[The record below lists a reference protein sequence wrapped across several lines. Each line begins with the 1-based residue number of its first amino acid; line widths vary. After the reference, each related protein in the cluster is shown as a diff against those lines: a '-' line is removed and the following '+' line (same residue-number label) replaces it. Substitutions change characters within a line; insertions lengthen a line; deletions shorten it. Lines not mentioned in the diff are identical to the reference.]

1 MDETLD
7 LELCRKIY
15 NLLSKEPGLTLSRI
29 AEILDVKLV
38 YLEYH
43 VSSLIIKENIISK
56 NEQGYNK
63 YYLKKKVNIRRDK
76 RTDNTKNYI
85 FDLIEQN
92 PGLHLAR
99 IANMCNMSSQ
109 LAEYHLLNLEK
120 NNLIIGL
127 KGKNGYYKR
136 YYIKEGE
143 VGREEK
149 NILSLLRQEHLIKIV
164 LLILKNPNIKHKQ
177 LLENLD
183 IVASTL
189 SYHLKKLEE
198 YDIIISKSYGKERGY
213 EIKNKKEIFRVV
225 RTYKLDQM
233 VDGFKDAWQDFSLI

>member
-15 NLLSKEPGLTLSRI
+15 NLLSKEPGLTLSKI
-29 AEILDVKLV
+29 AEILDVKLSF
-38 YLEYH
+38 LEYH
-43 VSSLIIKENIISK
+43 LSSLVLKENIISK

-76 RTDNTKNYI
+76 RTDSTKNYI
-85 FDLIEQN
+85 IDLIEEN
-92 PGLHLAR
+92 PGLHLAK
-99 IANMCNMSSQ
+99 IAEMLNMSSQ

-120 NNLIIGL
+120 INLIIGI
-127 KGKNGYYKR
+127 KGKNKYYKR
-136 YYIKEGE
+136 YYVKEGE
-143 VGREEK
+143 IGRDEK
-149 NILSLLRQEHLIKIV
+149 KILSLLRQEHLIKIV
-164 LLILKNPNIKHKQ
+164 LLILKNPSIKHKQ

-198 YDIIISKSYGKERGY
+198 YDIIISKR
-213 EIKNKKEIFRVV
+213 
-225 RTYKLDQM
+225 
-233 VDGFKDAWQDFSLI
+233 A